1 MNWILM
7 RWLRRTL
14 RDNES
19 DGTWN
24 TMLIVQGI
32 AMLLFF
38 LLMGSGVLLAE
49 AEEQVSPEWQ
59 PNQELLRKLEERRHD
74 TR

>member
-1 MNWILM
+1 MNWLLM

-14 RDNES
+14 DPD

-38 LLMGSGVLLAE
+38 LLMGVGVLAE
-49 AEEQVSPEWQ
+49 AEEQKQHVEWQ
-59 PNQELLRKLEERRHD
+59 PNQELLRKLEEMK
-74 TR
+74 

>member
-1 MNWILM
+1 MTWILM

-32 AMLLFF
+32 GMLLFF
-38 LLMGSGVLLAE
+38 LLMGVGVLAE

-59 PNQELLRKLEERRHD
+59 PNQELLRKLEEMK
-74 TR
+74 

>member
-1 MNWILM
+1 MTWLLM

-38 LLMGSGVLLAE
+38 LLMGVGVLAE

-59 PNQELLRKLEERRHD
+59 PNQELLRKLREG
-74 TR
+74 

>member
-1 MNWILM
+1 MNWLLM

-14 RDNES
+14 DRDGQ
-19 DGTWN
+19 DWN
-24 TMLIVQGI
+24 TMLILQGI

-38 LLMGSGVLLAE
+38 LLMGVGVLAE

-59 PNQELLRKLEERRHD
+59 PNQELLRKLEEMK
-74 TR
+74 

>member
-1 MNWILM
+1 MNWLLM

-14 RDNES
+14 DPD

-38 LLMGSGVLLAE
+38 LLMGVGVLAE

-59 PNQELLRKLEERRHD
+59 PNQELLRKLEEMK
-74 TR
+74 

>member
-1 MNWILM
+1 MTWILM

-14 RDNES
+14 DRDGQ
-19 DGTWN
+19 DWN

-49 AEEQVSPEWQ
+49 AEEQVSPDWQ
-59 PNQELLRKLEERRHD
+59 PNQELLRKLEEMK
-74 TR
+74 

>member
-1 MNWILM
+1 MWILM

-14 RDNES
+14 DRDGQ
-19 DGTWN
+19 DWN

-38 LLMGSGVLLAE
+38 LLMGIGVLAE
-49 AEEQVSPEWQ
+49 AEEQVSPEQLKDETSEWFVH
-59 PNQELLRKLEERRHD
+59 EAGSV
-74 TR
+74 

>member
-1 MNWILM
+1 MTWLLM

-38 LLMGSGVLLAE
+38 LLMGVGVLAE

-59 PNQELLRKLEERRHD
+59 PNQELLRKLEEMK
-74 TR
+74 

>member
-1 MNWILM
+1 MTWILM

-14 RDNES
+14 DRDGQ
-19 DGTWN
+19 DWN

-59 PNQELLRKLEERRHD
+59 PNQELLLKLRDRR
-74 TR
+74 

>member
-14 RDNES
+14 DRDGQ
-19 DGTWN
+19 DWN

-38 LLMGSGVLLAE
+38 LLMGVGVLAE
-49 AEEQVSPEWQ
+49 AEEQVQHVEWQ
-59 PNQELLRKLEERRHD
+59 PNQELLRKLREE
-74 TR
+74 